1 MRQGRLSHVSERAE
15 AGAVADLP
23 LYEVADAFPF
33 GFVITDRDGLV
44 RDSNP
49 AATRLFGLE
58 DGALVDASLVAL
70 VPPRYRRT
78 VRSALA
84 GVEQGRTAFT
94 WEQEV
99 QLPDGQLRAVE
110 VSAFGLDTARQG
122 LVAWVFHDIRDRVAV
137 ERRLRVLTGDLEE
150 RVLERTRELEMERA
164 RLTAAVRQI
173 PAGLVIVDAPDGNVV
188 TANEEALRTLRVREL
203 DDVGEWQGWR
213 MDGTPYAADEWP
225 LVRSLVT
232 GEVVTGER
240 AELLVGD
247 GSRIVLEISSA
258 PVHDHSGHAIGA
270 VCVFTDA
277 TARERR
283 ERVERDFVTN
293 AAHELQ
299 TPLAALVS
307 AVEVLM
313 SGAKDRPERDLF
325 LNHVSRESERLT
337 RLVRGLLVLARAELG
352 AELPVTGIVPI
363 APMLEAVAAQLT
375 PAPAVAVTTSCPND
389 LAALSNAELLRHA
402 LENVAENAAKY
413 TREGTI
419 RISARRTDDGV
430 EISVAD
436 TGPGVP
442 EAEQARVF
450 ERFYRGAAGTGSGL
464 GLAITRAV
472 METLGGD
479 VELDSTVGSGT
490 VIRLRVPH
498 AAMVKS

>member
-23 LYEVADAFPF
+23 LHEVADAFPF
-33 GFVITDRDGLV
+33 AFLITDRDGLV
-44 RDSNP
+44 HNANSV
-49 AATRLFGLE
+49 ATRLFGLE

-70 VPPRYRRT
+70 MPPRYRRT
-78 VRSALA
+78 VRSALV
-84 GVEQGRTAFT
+84 GVEPERQAFT

-99 QLPDGQLRAVE
+99 RLPDGELRAVE
-110 VSAFGLDTARQG
+110 VSAFGLEPAPRG
-122 LVAWVFHDIRDRVAV
+122 LVGWVFHDVRDRLAV
-137 ERRLRVLTGDLEE
+137 ERRLRDLTGDLEA
-150 RVLERTRELEMERA
+150 RVLERTRDLETQRA

-203 DDVGEWQGWR
+203 DDLGEWQGWR
-213 MDGTPYAADEWP
+213 LDGTPYAADEWP
-225 LVRSLVT
+225 LVRSLMT

-240 AELLVGD
+240 AEVLVG

-258 PVHDHSGHAIGA
+258 PVHDDGGQAIGA

-307 AVEVLM
+307 VVEVLM

-325 LNHVSRESERLT
+325 LDHVSRESERLT
-337 RLVRGLLVLARAELG
+337 RLVRGLLILARAEMG
-352 AELPVTGIVPI
+352 AEQPVTGIVPI
-363 APMLEAVAAQLT
+363 APMLESVAARLA
-375 PAPAVAVTTSCPND
+375 PAPAVNVTTSCPNH
-389 LAALSNAELLRHA
+389 LAALSNAELLEHA

-413 TREGTI
+413 TEEGTI
-419 RISARRTDDGV
+419 AISARRIEDVV
-430 EISVAD
+430 EICVED

-450 ERFYRGAAGTGSGL
+450 ERFYRGAAGKGSGL

-472 METLGGD
+472 METLDGD
-479 VELDSTVGSGT
+479 VELDSATGSGT

-498 AAMVKS
+498 AAVVKS